1 MTGIRIGRRLFG
13 LLATL
18 MLVTVAALVQTAP
31 AAAATSRS
39 FGNNNGTVWGTVVFN
54 NGHSVV
60 VKGSIYGVSNNPS
73 YFTQGEYFEG
83 NARIKCRTTPTRG
96 NSVDGTVRTFSD
108 SMNCTVANIQHV
120 AIHYYWNGVFWYTE
134 YVDNPYV

>member
-18 MLVTVAALVQTAP
+18 TLVAMAALVQASP
-31 AAAATSRS
+31 AAASVDRS
-39 FGNNNGTVWGTVVFN
+39 FGNNNGTVWGTVTFN

-60 VKGSIYGVSNNPS
+60 VKGSIYGLSNNPS
-73 YFTQGEYFEG
+73 YIAQGEYFEG
-83 NARIKCRTTPTRG
+83 NARIKCRTAPTRS
-96 NSVDGTVRTFSD
+96 NSVDGTVRNFSD

-120 AIHYYWNGVFWYTE
+120 AIHYYYNGAYWYTE